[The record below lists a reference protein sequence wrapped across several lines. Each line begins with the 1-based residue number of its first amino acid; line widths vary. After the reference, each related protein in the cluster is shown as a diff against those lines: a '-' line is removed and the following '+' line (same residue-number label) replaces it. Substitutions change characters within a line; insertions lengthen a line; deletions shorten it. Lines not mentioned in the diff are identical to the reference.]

1 MTYAVW
7 WSFLRFLIKMRTVI
21 LTQGQAALL
30 LQEQTMAR
38 LLQESIGDREKFK
51 VLKNTVLKFLAGG
64 MAATAVLLAIESSNL
79 PANNKQ
85 ELSQVVKEHED
96 SMHYN
101 RMQHTMDSIYAEK
114 VKECRRYM
122 EWALN
127 NQGYTLE
134 STELK
139 PETLVNASIKYSF
152 DLPFLMAVA
161 HQESCFGATPRARRT
176 NSVFSEGSYDNG
188 HNAVRYNDPNES
200 VYGYI
205 NLMESDYLING
216 KGLSDLLIPGGFVN
230 HNGHRYAS
238 DRNYEN
244 KIKYLRNRIV
254 KEYPNL
260 T

>member
-1 MTYAVW
+1 
-7 WSFLRFLIKMRTVI
+7 MRTVI
-21 LTQGQAALL
+21 LTENQLMLL
-30 LQEQTMAR
+30 LQEQAVAR
-38 LLQESIGDREKFK
+38 LLQESTANPERIK

-64 MAATAVLLAIESSNL
+64 MAATAVLLAIESSKL
-79 PANNKQ
+79 PANDKQ
-85 ELSQVVKEHED
+85 ELSQVVAQHDD
-96 SMHYN
+96 SIRQSN
-101 RMQHTMDSIYAEK
+101 IQRAMDSVYAEK
-114 VKECRRYM
+114 VRECRKYM

-134 STELK
+134 STNLK
-139 PETLVNASIKYSF
+139 PETLVDASITHSF

-176 NSVFSEGSYDNG
+176 NSVFSEGLYDNG

-205 NLMESDYLING
+205 NLMENDYLIDG
-216 KGLSDLLIPGGFVN
+216 KTLSDLLVPGGFIN

-244 KIKYLRNRIV
+244 KIKHLRNRIAR
-254 KEYPNL
+254 EYPNL

>member
-1 MTYAVW
+1 M
-7 WSFLRFLIKMRTVI
+7 
-21 LTQGQAALL
+21 LL
-30 LQEQTMAR
+30 LQEQAVAR
-38 LLQESIGDREKFK
+38 LLQESTANPERIK

-64 MAATAVLLAIESSNL
+64 MAATAVLLAIESSKL
-79 PANNKQ
+79 PANDKQ
-85 ELSQVVKEHED
+85 ELSQVVAQHDD
-96 SMHYN
+96 SIRQSN
-101 RMQHTMDSIYAEK
+101 MQRAMDSVYAEK
-114 VKECRRYM
+114 VRECRKYM

-134 STELK
+134 STNLK
-139 PETLVNASIKYSF
+139 PETLVDASITHSF

-176 NSVFSEGSYDNG
+176 NSVFSEGLYDNG

-205 NLMESDYLING
+205 NLMENDYLIDG
-216 KGLSDLLIPGGFVN
+216 KTLSDLLVPGGFIN

-244 KIKYLRNRIV
+244 KIKHLRNRIAR
-254 KEYPNL
+254 EYPNL

>member
-1 MTYAVW
+1 
-7 WSFLRFLIKMRTVI
+7 MRTVI
-21 LTQGQAALL
+21 LTENQLMLL
-30 LQEQTMAR
+30 LQERAVAR
-38 LLQESIGDREKFK
+38 LLQESTGSPERIK

-85 ELSQVVKEHED
+85 ELSQAVREHED
-96 SMHYN
+96 SMRHS
-101 RMQHTMDSIYAEK
+101 RMQRTMDSIYAEK
-114 VKECRRYM
+114 VNECRKYM
-122 EWALN
+122 EWALK

-134 STELK
+134 STKLR
-139 PETLVNASIKYSF
+139 PETLVKASITHSF

-188 HNAVRYNDPNES
+188 HNAVKYNDPNES

-205 NLMESDYLING
+205 NLMENDYLIGG
-216 KGLSDLLIPGGFVN
+216 KSLSDLLIPGGFIN
-230 HNGHRYAS
+230 YNGHRYAS